1 MTPTDVIVATLT
13 ATLLGVTL
21 AGLVARD
28 RVRLC
33 RSFAGL
39 LAATL
44 LCNQLITH
52 LPQRFWNSTFWT
64 FKEGLYAGL
73 YCATVLELALLVFAG
88 LPRAKRPLLAAMT
101 TVILAVAVLVATTDL
116 ERTNLVRTVISGFN
130 AAAAWL
136 AAMLVIAVIFY
147 RLPLHPF
154 HRLVL
159 FGIGFHLSLYSMLLG
174 PIADGWSAMRAYVN
188 ALDRVVYFVTLS
200 LWLWAAWRRE
210 PAQALTGEAA
220 AVLQPWAARA

>member
-1 MTPTDVIVATLT
+1 MVATLT
-13 ATLLGVTL
+13 AMLLGVTL

-44 LCNQLITH
+44 VCNQLITH

-101 TVILAVAVLVATTDL
+101 TVILAVAVLA
-116 ERTNLVRTVISGFN
+116 
-130 AAAAWL
+130 
-136 AAMLVIAVIFY
+136 
-147 RLPLHPF
+147 
-154 HRLVL
+154 
-159 FGIGFHLSLYSMLLG
+159 
-174 PIADGWSAMRAYVN
+174 PIV
-188 ALDRVVYFVTLS
+188 
-200 LWLWAAWRRE
+200 
-210 PAQALTGEAA
+210 ALTVHLPALLRQVMPGASPALRAA
-220 AVLQPWAARA
+220 LVWLIIPVLLLTSAALI